1 MGRYVLLLI
10 APLVIGVVI
19 AAGVVIF
26 TELRE
31 RSVVN
36 SLSQRRIEARRTSVE
51 DRAQRRLLAEDPDNS
66 QPPDAERERIAS

>member
-31 RSVVN
+31 RTVLN
-36 SLSQRRIEARRTSVE
+36 ALRQRRIEARRTSVE
-51 DRAQRRLLAEDPDNS
+51 DRTQHRLSAADPDS
-66 QPPDAERERIAS
+66 EQPPDAERERIAS

>member
-31 RSVVN
+31 RTVVN
-36 SLSQRRIEARRTSVE
+36 ALRQRRIEARRTSVE
-51 DRAQRRLLAEDPDNS
+51 DRTQRQLLAEDPGS
-66 QPPDAERERIAS
+66 AQPPDAERERIAS

>member
-31 RSVVN
+31 RTVVN
-36 SLSQRRIEARRTSVE
+36 ALRQRRIAARRTSVE
-51 DRAQRRLLAEDPDNS
+51 DRTRHRLSAPDPDS
-66 QPPDAERERIAS
+66 EQPPDAERERIAS